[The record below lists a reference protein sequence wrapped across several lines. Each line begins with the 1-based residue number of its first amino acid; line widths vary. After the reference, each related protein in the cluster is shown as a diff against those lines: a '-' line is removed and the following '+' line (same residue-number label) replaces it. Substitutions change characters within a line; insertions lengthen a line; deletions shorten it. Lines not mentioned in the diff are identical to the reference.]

1 MARLE
6 QMLNFICPKSLILY
20 AEKRTDGVTTRSL

>member
-6 QMLNFICPKSLILY
+6 RALNYFCPKSLILY
-20 AEKRTDGVTTRSL
+20 AEKRGAGAQVRAA